1 MDSDETVFA
10 HNVAIMGLGLI
21 GGSLALGLRGRCKKL
36 LAVDND
42 SLTIDLARE
51 EKIVDQISDDP
62 AEILPQAELVI
73 LATPVKTILES
84 IRLLPELHPGSPVVL
99 DLGSTKT
106 QICTALDR
114 LPARFDPI
122 GGHPMCGKE
131 TSGLAQAEADLF
143 TGAPFA
149 LSKLPRTSQDACKV
163 AEELVKILGAYPL
176 WLDPE
181 THDRW
186 TATSSHF
193 PYLVS
198 LALVLA
204 TPDEVAPMIGPGF
217 RSATRLASSSP
228 NMMLD
233 ILTTNRKNVLQAI
246 TQFQTILRSIEE
258 LLTEGDEYQIQDL
271 MNQSVNKRLHFNTPS
286 GGEDEISRQ

>member
-258 LLTEGDEYQIQDL
+258 LLTESDEDRIQDL

>member
-51 EKIVDQISDDP
+51 GKIVDQISDDP

>member
-1 MDSDETVFA
+1 MDSDEPVFA

-42 SLTIDLARE
+42 SRTIDLARE
-51 EKIVDQISDDP
+51 DKIVDQISDDP

-143 TGAPFA
+143 KGAPFA
-149 LSKLPRTSQDACKV
+149 LSKLPRTSQNACKV
-163 AEELVKILGAYPL
+163 AEGLVKILGAYPL

-186 TATSSHF
+186 TAASSHF

-204 TPDEVAPMIGPGF
+204 TPDEATPMIGPGF

-246 TQFQTILRSIEE
+246 TQFQTILCLIEE
-258 LLTEGDEYQIQDL
+258 LLTESDEDRIQDL
-271 MNQSVNKRLHFNTPS
+271 MDQSVNKRLHFNTPS
-286 GGEDEISRQ
+286 GGDDEISRQ